1 MKFDIQML
9 GSWKETARMENRRA
23 RWLLGFVL
31 VLVLLNF
38 LVPYTLLRDVDAWY
52 GSMLFWTLSTAAVIA
67 INAIVSAAWKD

>member
-9 GSWKETARMENRRA
+9 GSWKEAARMENRRA